1 MRSMI
6 KIRRGVFETNSSSV
20 HAMVICS
27 KENFKKLENG
37 ELYIDT
43 WRDKIATREEVIK
56 EVFKYVPE
64 ENLRAM
70 DEDEFRRVIR
80 DNGFDT
86 YDHWGR
92 DFNRFNEE
100 YTTEHGDEIV
110 VFGNYGYDG

>member
-1 MRSMI
+1 MI

-37 ELYIDT
+37 ELYIDI
-43 WRDKIATREEVIK
+43 WRDKIVTREEVIK
-56 EVFKYVPE
+56 EVSKYVPE

-70 DEDEFRRVIR
+70 DEDEFQRVVS
-80 DNGFDT
+80 DNGFQD
-86 YDHWGR
+86 YDHWGEYLSH
-92 DFNRFNEE
+92 FEEE